1 MVIDVGKNNNQT
13 GEDLNIHLYRHLHD
27 KCILKYPWCRY
38 KMVRFNISSSNQNVC
53 FSSILHLVFCPT

>member
-38 KMVRFNISSSNQNVC
+38 KWSDSTSAPVTKMYAFPPSCI
-53 FSSILHLVFCPT
+53 